1 MTQVIGRGEDLFG
14 KIISR
19 LYTKSY
25 IIPQWPLEKAI
36 SIPEF
41 EALDPEIQKHKFDF
55 AVTLQREYP
64 IKEGSVQETFD
75 IIVEVNYKHGEKAAR
90 KWSKIFVPLIKKQY
104 RFPVEI
110 NDYDCRN
117 LFKLDSNKQHKLTW
131 DDFRDVIDAL
141 ENAGVE
147 P

>member
-41 EALDPEIQKHKFDF
+41 KALDPEIQKHKFDF

-64 IKEGSVQETFD
+64 IKDGSVTETFD
-75 IIVEVNYKHGEKAAR
+75 IIVEINYKHGEKAAR
-90 KWSKIFVPLIKKQY
+90 KWNNVFVPLIKKQY
-104 RFPVEI
+104 CFPVAI